1 MNRMRHILELAITLL
16 NAEREN
22 SGLDYLSKIDGED
35 GAWYFWLSQTEG
47 VYEFKELTSQ
57 VDNSVERSG
66 YAIKYYPS
74 LDEDAFEQYSFAEQ
88 LLRVGEL
95 FEQGIVNNTG
105 GFDFC
110 PCCGGKHDEH
120 HQHEHCKPRAMG
132 IPSLLKRCQ
141 IADTAFLIGYMRFYV
156 EDEELRES
164 VLTTQDRLVQIADA
178 GITVSGQDDIADVIV
193 PEGGIDR
200 EIPGLQLCRV
210 FHHFLLKKLLGKMN
224 IRTIGEF
231 VQKEMG
237 TYVHA
242 VPSGSYYETAEESVE
257 AIAIKNIY

>member
-1 MNRMRHILELAITLL
+1 
-16 NAEREN
+16 
-22 SGLDYLSKIDGED
+22 
-35 GAWYFWLSQTEG
+35 
-47 VYEFKELTSQ
+47 
-57 VDNSVERSG
+57 
-66 YAIKYYPS
+66 
-74 LDEDAFEQYSFAEQ
+74 
-88 LLRVGEL
+88 
-95 FEQGIVNNTG
+95 
-105 GFDFC
+105 
-110 PCCGGKHDEH
+110 
-120 HQHEHCKPRAMG
+120 AMG

-210 FHHFLLKKLLGKMN
+210 FHHFLLEKLLGKMN
-224 IRTIGEF
+224 IRAIGEF

-242 VPSGSYYETAEESVE
+242 VPSGSYY
-257 AIAIKNIY
+257 

>member
-120 HQHEHCKPRAMG
+120 H
-132 IPSLLKRCQ
+132 
-141 IADTAFLIGYMRFYV
+141 
-156 EDEELRES
+156 
-164 VLTTQDRLVQIADA
+164 
-178 GITVSGQDDIADVIV
+178 
-193 PEGGIDR
+193 
-200 EIPGLQLCRV
+200 
-210 FHHFLLKKLLGKMN
+210 
-224 IRTIGEF
+224 
-231 VQKEMG
+231 
-237 TYVHA
+237 
-242 VPSGSYYETAEESVE
+242 
-257 AIAIKNIY
+257 